1 MTGKRLAKSKT
12 ELYAR
17 DVARVSKLKRKP
29 TQTGSRLLVPSG
41 STLLNLACSD
51 THYGAYPIGKI
62 INPIG
67 DKSTGK
73 TYFALTSLAEA
84 AVSPD
89 FKDYRFIMDDAEVAN
104 EFNIKKLFGKALN
117 NRIEL
122 NIISKTIE
130 DFYGNLMRAVKE
142 GSPFIYILD
151 SLDSVTSVAEQKRA
165 GEYAKGKEPDGSYKT
180 EKPKL
185 VSELLRV
192 ITGDIKDKEALVIII
207 SQTRDNIG
215 FGAMFKPKVRTG
227 GKALEF
233 YASHEMWHAVK
244 QREKSK
250 GREIGMIIETRV
262 TKNKLTGKRR
272 VIETPIYP
280 DSYGLDSITGNVNFL
295 LSEKYWDMKGNKIS
309 ATEFDLCTMKK
320 RLVKEIEG
328 RSLEHELDLIVASV
342 WKQIEDSIT
351 PERKPKFER

>member
-1 MTGKRLAKSKT
+1 MAIRRLAKTKT

-17 DVARVSKLKRKP
+17 EVAKVSKSIGKP
-29 TQTGSRLLVPSG
+29 KQTGSKLLVPSG

-51 THYGAYPIGKI
+51 TYYGAYPIGKI

-67 DKSTGK
+67 DRSTGK

-84 AVSPD
+84 AASPD

-104 EFNIKKLFGKALN
+104 EFDIKKLFGKSLVS
-117 NRIEL
+117 RIEL
-122 NIISKTIE
+122 DVISKTIE
-130 DFYGNLMRAVKE
+130 DFYGNLMRAIKE
-142 GSPFIYILD
+142 DQPFIYILD

-165 GEYAKGKEPDGSYKT
+165 EEYVKGKEPDGSYKM

-192 ITGDIKDKEALVIII
+192 VAGDIKSKEALVIII

-244 QREKSK
+244 HREKSK
-250 GREIGMIIETRV
+250 GREIGMTIETRV

-295 LSEKYWDMKGNKIS
+295 LSENYWKTAGNKVS
-309 ATEFDLCTMKK
+309 ASEFDLCMMKK
-320 RLVKEIEG
+320 RLVREIETQN
-328 RSLEHELDLIVASV
+328 LENELDLIVASV
-342 WKQIEDSIT
+342 WKEIEDSIKQD
-351 PERKPKFER
+351 RKPKFE